1 MFVIT
6 VSHESFANRAHYSA
20 KDAAERTRA
29 LHFAVRIA
37 LIECDEDDHTRA
49 EIIATAGEE
58 LDAHNRTELYGYRI
72 EVQHKA

>member
-6 VSHESFANRAHYSA
+6 VSHERFANRAHYSA
-20 KDAAERTRA
+20 ANEAEKIRA

-37 LIECDEDDHTRA
+37 LIECDENDHTRA

-58 LDAHNRTELYGYRI
+58 LEAHNRTELFGYRI